1 MQKARRRIMALYK
14 IAQQDVAC
22 YITVYPQQHWEYTK
36 NDSLVILKRDNITL
50 KIPEVEFR
58 TRWIII
64 G

>member
-1 MQKARRRIMALYK
+1 MKKARRRSMALYR
-14 IAQQDVAC
+14 IADQDAAC

-36 NDSLVILKRDNITL
+36 DDSLVILKRDNVTI